1 MVESAIPPGTGLGAS
16 VIMKSGRHT
25 LVPGASPEE
34 EAPSRQFCEALCRTE
49 GRGDAGREGRGSSG
63 QRGLCPR
70 RAGRHSL
77 LQPQQHPLGVR
88 DQLLEGDTQAA
99 VSVGR
104 VGVRDQL
111 LLRQPTFL

>member
-16 VIMKSGRHT
+16 VITKSGRHT

-34 EAPSRQFCEALCRTE
+34 EAPSRQFCEALCGTE
-49 GRGDAGREGRGSSG
+49 GWGSSG

-99 VSVGR
+99 VSMGR
-104 VGVRDQL
+104 LGVRDQL

>member
-16 VIMKSGRHT
+16 VITKSGRHT

-49 GRGDAGREGRGSSG
+49 GWGSSG

-104 VGVRDQL
+104 LGVRDQL